1 MSDYMINTGSVY
13 ILSAILLW
21 SSLGVVVRLSGVE
34 IHILMFYSLVVSLIV
49 QGIILSRKTY
59 RKEIPGI
66 RMLKYPMILGFFS
79 FLNTFTYFY
88 AFKHTTIANSVLTH
102 YTAPVIVAFL
112 APLFLKEV
120 ITRRI
125 VIAIIIAS
133 IGLWIMLDGFSFK
146 ENQMAGIMAGLVS
159 GLAYAIIIIFLRI
172 QSQNFNPLVLAF
184 FTNVSITMLLAPFV
198 REIPLKALW
207 SYLFMGIVHSTIAP
221 ILYFKGLQH
230 VTANRAAVL
239 GYIEP
244 VGAIIIG
251 IIFLS
256 EHPPSISLVGGALII
271 FSGYLT
277 LRG

>member
-1 MSDYMINTGSVY
+1 MGKTNMGSVY
-13 ILSAILLW
+13 ILSAIFLW

>member
-1 MSDYMINTGSVY
+1 MGSIY
-13 ILSAILLW
+13 ILIAILLW

-34 IHILMFYSLVVSLIV
+34 IHILMFYSLVASLIV

-59 RKEIPGI
+59 RKEIPQF

-88 AFKHTTIANSVLTH
+88 AFKNTTIANAVLTH

-133 IGLWIMLDGFSFK
+133 IGLWIMLDGLTFK
-146 ENQMAGIMAGLVS
+146 ENEMAGIMAGLAS

-184 FTNVSITMLLAPFV
+184 FTNMTITMLLAPFV
-198 REIPLKALW
+198 REIPLKAFW

-221 ILYFKGLQH
+221 ILYFRGLQH

-277 LRG
+277 LKNSGT